1 MTTLAIDFYI
11 SMRSPYSYLVT
22 PRLAALSETHDV
34 DIIARPVYAIAAR
47 DPDWFKQINPLWLPY
62 LVMDTRRT
70 AEFLGVPF
78 GRPRPDPIV
87 QDLTTGAIAAEQPH
101 IRGLTRLAAA
111 GSERGRGFALVRE
124 VSALI
129 FDGTVDGWNE
139 GDHLKNAVTRA
150 GLDFD
155 ELDAAMTADPD
166 RYDAIIAANQDAQKA
181 VGHWGTPLMV
191 FNGEPFFGQDRF
203 EMLKWRLEQ
212 NGLTLRS

>member
-22 PRLAALSETHDV
+22 PRLAALTEAHDV
-34 DIIARPVYAIAAR
+34 EITARPVYAIAAR
-47 DPDWFKQINPLWLPY
+47 DPGWFAKLNPLWLPY
-62 LVMDTRRT
+62 FVMDQQRS

-78 GRPRPDPIV
+78 GLPRPDPII
-87 QDLTTGAIAAEQPH
+87 QDLATGKIAADQPY
-101 IRGLTRLAAA
+101 IRGVTRLAAA
-111 GSERGRGFALVRE
+111 AGEHGRSFPLVRE

-129 FDGTVDGWNE
+129 FDGTVDGWNK
-139 GDHLKNAVTRA
+139 GDHLKNAVARA
-150 GLDFD
+150 GLDLD
-155 ELDAAMTADPD
+155 ELSADIEANPEH
-166 RYDAIIAANQDAQKA
+166 YDAIIAANQEAQKA

-212 NGLTLRS
+212 NGLTRR

>member
-22 PRLAALSETHDV
+22 PRLARLTETYDV
-34 DIIARPVYAIAAR
+34 EITARPVYAIAAR
-47 DPDWFKQINPLWLPY
+47 DPDWFKRINPLWLPY
-62 LVMDTRRT
+62 FVMDTQRT

-78 GRPRPDPIV
+78 GLPRPDPIV
-87 QDLTTGAIAAEQPH
+87 QDLKTGAIAADQPY

-111 GSERGRGFALVRE
+111 AGERGRSFPLVRE

-139 GDHLKNAVTRA
+139 GDHLKKAVARA
-150 GLDFD
+150 GLDLD
-155 ELDAAMTADPD
+155 ELNAAIAADPD
-166 RYDAIIAANQDAQKA
+166 HYDAIIAANQDAQKA

-191 FNGEPFFGQDRF
+191 FKGEPFFGQDRF
-203 EMLKWRLEQ
+203 EMLQWRLEQ
-212 NGLTLRS
+212 NGLTRR

>member
-22 PRLAALSETHDV
+22 PRLATLTETYDV
-34 DIIARPVYAIAAR
+34 EITARPVYAIAAR
-47 DPDWFKQINPLWLPY
+47 DPDWFKTLNPLWLPY
-62 LVMDTRRT
+62 FLIDQQRT

-87 QDLTTGAIAAEQPH
+87 QDLATGTIAADQPY
-101 IRGLTRLAAA
+101 IQSLTRLAAA
-111 GSERGRGFALVRE
+111 ASGRGHSFALVRE

-139 GDHLKNAVTRA
+139 GDHLKNAVARA
-150 GLDFD
+150 GLDLD
-155 ELDAAMTADPD
+155 ELNVAIEANPEH
-166 RYDAIIAANQDAQKA
+166 YEVIIAANQDAQKA

-191 FNGEPFFGQDRF
+191 FKGEPFFGQDRF
-203 EMLKWRLEQ
+203 DMLQWRLEQ
-212 NGLTLRS
+212 NGLTRR

>member
-22 PRLAALSETHDV
+22 PRLATLTETYDV
-34 DIIARPVYAIAAR
+34 EITARPVYAIAAR
-47 DPDWFKQINPLWLPY
+47 DPDWFKTLNPLWLPY
-62 LVMDTRRT
+62 FLIDQQRT

-87 QDLTTGAIAAEQPH
+87 QDLATGTIAADQPY
-101 IRGLTRLAAA
+101 IQSLTRLAAA
-111 GSERGRGFALVRE
+111 ASGRGHSFALVRE

-139 GDHLKNAVTRA
+139 GDHLKNAVARA
-150 GLDFD
+150 GLDLD
-155 ELDAAMTADPD
+155 ELNVAIEANPEH
-166 RYDAIIAANQDAQKA
+166 YEVIIAANQDAQKA

-191 FNGEPFFGQDRF
+191 YEGEPFFGQDRF
-203 EMLKWRLEQ
+203 EMLQWRLEQ
-212 NGLTLRS
+212 NGLTRR

>member
-22 PRLAALSETHDV
+22 PRLAALSETYDL
-34 DIIARPVYAIAAR
+34 DITARPVYAIAAR
-47 DPDWFKQINPLWLPY
+47 DPDWFKQINPLWLSY
-62 LVMDTRRT
+62 FVMDTRRT

-87 QDLTTGAIAAEQPH
+87 QDLTTGAIAADQPY
-101 IRGLTRLAAA
+101 IRGLTRIAAA
-111 GSERGRGFALVRE
+111 ASERGRGFALVRE

-155 ELDAAMTADPD
+155 ELDAAIAADPD
-166 RYDAIIAANQDAQKA
+166 RYDAMIAANQDAQKA

-212 NGLTLRS
+212 NGLTRRS